1 MISEELLKAF
11 SESLFFRR
19 DILLY
24 VNLSDSFWAVAE
36 EWVSCSPDH
45 RDLFASRKSTQ

>member
-1 MISEELLKAF
+1 MISEELLKVF

-24 VNLSDSFWAVAE
+24 VNLNYLWAIAE
-36 EWVSCSPDH
+36 ESVSCSPDH
-45 RDLFASRKSTQ
+45 RDLFASRRSTP